1 MSDDEK
7 KEPPKTLR
15 QLLDTLPPHL
25 QGVVRAALSK
35 VGKDAH
41 KMVPYIQ
48 KVGFFFQLVMKN
60 GTKVALKWA
69 DKEAPWLREG
79 FDEAL
84 RRQEQKRD
92 RRNREAVHNEDA
104 PERN

>member
-1 MSDDEK
+1 MAEK
-7 KEPPKTLR
+7 KEQPKTLR
-15 QLLDTLPPHL
+15 QLLDTLPANL
-25 QGVVRAALSK
+25 QGPVRAALQRATAPESMRK
-35 VGKDAH
+35 L
-41 KMVPYIQ
+41 VPYIQ
-48 KVGFFFQLVMKN
+48 KVGFFLQLVRES

-79 FDEAL
+79 FDEAI

-104 PERN
+104 P

>member
-1 MSDDEK
+1 MPKK
-7 KEPPKTLR
+7 KETPKTLR
-15 QLLDTLPPHL
+15 QLLNSLPDHL
-25 QGVVRAALSK
+25 QGPVRAALQRATAPGSLN
-35 VGKDAH
+35 

-48 KVGFFFQLVMKN
+48 QVGFFFQLVMKS

-79 FDEAL
+79 FDEAQ

-92 RRNREAVHNEDA
+92 GRNRQAVHNEDA
-104 PERN
+104 TQGH

>member
-1 MSDDEK
+1 MTEK
-7 KEPPKTLR
+7 KEQPKTLR
-15 QLLDTLPPHL
+15 QLLDTLPAEL
-25 QGVVRAALSK
+25 QAPVRAALQRVLAPGS
-35 VGKDAH
+35 AS

-48 KVGFFFQLVMKN
+48 KVGFFFQLVMKS

-79 FDEAL
+79 FDEAI

-92 RRNREAVHNEDA
+92 RRNRETVHNEDA
-104 PERN
+104 P